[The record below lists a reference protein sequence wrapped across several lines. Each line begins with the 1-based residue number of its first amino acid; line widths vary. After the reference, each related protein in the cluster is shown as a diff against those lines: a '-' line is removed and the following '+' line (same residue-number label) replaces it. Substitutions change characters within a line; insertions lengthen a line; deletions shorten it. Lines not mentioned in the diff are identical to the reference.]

1 MRGCCRS
8 LSLSFSSLH
17 DFFFHIFCLF
27 IWMYSAHELTI
38 AIKQTIVVRVE
49 HPREEEGKVK
59 LIEMEKFSHFLFY
72 FILQLNAQDAFL
84 FIYFDGN
91 RRKNGKDEKEPP
103 RRDHKL
109 KLWQRYFITSV
120 TNKMFLLFF
129 FGELKVKVNKI
140 AAQGYSYQNDIEHDA
155 KLTNVCWCRLDIWR
169 SFFFL
174 GFRLKHACCCVSN
187 YNPRKVH
194 VYEQENASS
203 SYHAFLSASFLFA
216 ALFQRQRHLWS
227 FPNACLV
234 DEFVF
239 RSHSLIH
246 RRST

>member
-1 MRGCCRS
+1 
-8 LSLSFSSLH
+8 
-17 DFFFHIFCLF
+17 
-27 IWMYSAHELTI
+27 MYSAHELTI

-155 KLTNVCWCRLDIWR
+155 KLTNVCWCRLDI
-169 SFFFL
+169 
-174 GFRLKHACCCVSN
+174 
-187 YNPRKVH
+187 
-194 VYEQENASS
+194 
-203 SYHAFLSASFLFA
+203 
-216 ALFQRQRHLWS
+216 
-227 FPNACLV
+227 
-234 DEFVF
+234 
-239 RSHSLIH
+239 
-246 RRST
+246 